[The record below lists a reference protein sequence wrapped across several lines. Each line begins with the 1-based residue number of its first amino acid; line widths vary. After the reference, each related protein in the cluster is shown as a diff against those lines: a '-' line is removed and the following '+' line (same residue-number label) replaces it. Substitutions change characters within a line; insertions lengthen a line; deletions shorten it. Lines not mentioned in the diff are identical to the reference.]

1 MADGKSRPARAR
13 RFLRAALPYLTAV
26 AVLGVVAA
34 LIAAIYFTLL
44 DLEWIAFLAGI
55 LFAAIVAMVSQASR
69 AQWLIARR
77 SAQLVRARELLA
89 RESSRRKR
97 AEEALTAAQSELA
110 RLRVLPLAPAARKKA
125 AATEAPAGQSL
136 YVESITEQLTGWTSA
151 ADRLTAALQN
161 NEFCLYGQTIAPLA
175 AEGKPLC
182 EILIRLIEEE
192 QNLMPPGA
200 FLLLAE
206 EHGLMPS
213 LDRWVVRNV
222 LEWLGS
228 RRKTDPDHSMM
239 ICCINLSAATMAD
252 PYFAAYVREQL
263 QIFDIAGA
271 SLCIEV
277 GENDAAAHLAETAR
291 QSARLKEL
299 GCRIALSGFGRNTV
313 SLDILKNFTVDFIKI
328 DGTVILNIL
337 RDEVDLAK
345 ATAINRVAHAVG
357 IKTIAEFVESD
368 EILTKLRELGID
380 YAQGFGISRPRPLN
394 GIGFTSP

>member
-1 MADGKSRPARAR
+1 M
-13 RFLRAALPYLTAV
+13 V
-26 AVLGVVAA
+26 GV
-34 LIAAIYFTLL
+34 LIAAIYFTLV

-55 LFAAIVAMVSQASR
+55 LFAAILAMVSRASR

-97 AEEALTAAQSELA
+97 AEEALSAAQSELA
-110 RLRVLPLAPAARKKA
+110 GLRVLPLAPAAPKKVA
-125 AATEAPAGQSL
+125 AMDAPTGQAL
-136 YVESITEQLTGWTSA
+136 YVEAITEQLPGWTSA

-161 NEFCLYGQTIAPLA
+161 NEFCLYGQTIAALVA
-175 AEGKPLC
+175 GGKPLC

-200 FLLLAE
+200 FIPLAE

-222 LEWLGS
+222 LEWLAS
-228 RRKTDPDHSMM
+228 RRKADPDHSMM
-239 ICCINLSAATMAD
+239 ICCINLSAATIAD

-263 QIFDIAGA
+263 QIFDIPGA
-271 SLCIEV
+271 NLCFEV
-277 GENDAAAHLAETAR
+277 GENDAAAHLADTAR
-291 QSARLKEL
+291 QSARLKEV

-328 DGTVILNIL
+328 DGTVVLNIL
-337 RDEVDLAK
+337 RDEVDMAK

-357 IKTIAEFVESD
+357 IKTIAELVESED
-368 EILTKLRELGID
+368 ILAKLCELGTD

-394 GIGFTSP
+394 EITPTNP

>member
-1 MADGKSRPARAR
+1 MI
-13 RFLRAALPYLTAV
+13 
-26 AVLGVVAA
+26 AA

-55 LFAAIVAMVSQASR
+55 LFAAIVAMASQASH

-77 SAQLVRARELLA
+77 SAQLARMRELLA
-89 RESSRRKR
+89 RESSRRKH
-97 AEEALTAAQSELA
+97 AENALAAAQSELA
-110 RLRVLPLAPAARKKA
+110 LLRAPPPAPV
-125 AATEAPAGQSL
+125 AATGATAKTEEAGQSL
-136 YVESITEQLTGWTSA
+136 YVESITEQLTGWSSA

-175 AEGKPLC
+175 AGEKPLC

-200 FLLLAE
+200 FLPLAE

-222 LEWLGS
+222 LEWLAN
-228 RRKTDPDHSMM
+228 RRRIDPDHAMVT
-239 ICCINLSAATMAD
+239 CCVNLSAATITD
-252 PYFAAYVREQL
+252 PEFVAYVIEQR
-263 QIFDIAGA
+263 QVFDLPIAG
-271 SLCIEV
+271 LCFEV
-277 GENDAAAHLAETAR
+277 DANDAAAHASDCAR
-291 QSARLKEL
+291 QIARLKEL
-299 GCRIALSGFGRNTV
+299 GCRVTLSGFGRNAV
-313 SLDILKNFTVDFIKI
+313 SLDILKSISVDFIKVE
-328 DGTVILNIL
+328 GNVILNIL
-337 RDEVDLAK
+337 RNEVDMAK

-368 EILTKLRELGID
+368 EILAKLRKLGID

-394 GIGFTSP
+394 EIEFTSP